1 MENQE
6 VLKAIAVLADK
17 VSRYHE
23 RLLALERDH
32 KSHTDGC
39 SCHNKPKEIAT
50 GPAYPSAGRP
60 LTEDERIFV
69 QENMA
74 KHKVAANGS

>member
-1 MENQE
+1 MDNQE

-23 RLLALERDH
+23 CLLALERDH
-32 KSHTDGC
+32 KRHTDGC
-39 SCHNKPKEIAT
+39 SCQST
-50 GPAYPSAGRP
+50 SPSMGRP
-60 LTEDERIFV
+60 LTEDERMFV

>member
-23 RLLALERDH
+23 RLLAVERDH
-32 KSHTDGC
+32 KRHVDGC
-39 SCHNKPKEIAT
+39 SCQSQS
-50 GPAYPSAGRP
+50 PSIGRP
-60 LTEDERIFV
+60 LTEDERVFI

-74 KHKVAANGS
+74 KHKVTAHG

>member
-23 RLLALERDH
+23 RLLAVERDH
-32 KSHTDGC
+32 KRHIDGC
-39 SCHNKPKEIAT
+39 SCQSQS
-50 GPAYPSAGRP
+50 PSIGRP
-60 LTEDERIFV
+60 LTEDERVFV

-74 KHKVAANGS
+74 KHKVAATGS

>member
-1 MENQE
+1 MDNQE

-32 KSHTDGC
+32 KRHTDGC
-39 SCHNKPKEIAT
+39 SCQEKPKEIAK
-50 GPAYPSAGRP
+50 GPSYPSIGRP
-60 LTEDERIFV
+60 LTISLPISFDSCTFLNVIV
-69 QENMA
+69 
-74 KHKVAANGS
+74 

>member
-1 MENQE
+1 MDNQE

-23 RLLALERDH
+23 RLLAVERDQH
-32 KSHTDGC
+32 RHESNC
-39 SCHNKPKEIAT
+39 SCQSKP
-50 GPAYPSAGRP
+50 PSMGIP
-60 LTEDERIFV
+60 LTEDERVFV

-74 KHKVAANGS
+74 KHKAAAMSS

>member
-23 RLLALERDH
+23 RLLAVERDH
-32 KSHTDGC
+32 EKHVDGC
-39 SCHNKPKEIAT
+39 SCQSKPSSIN
-50 GPAYPSAGRP
+50 RH
-60 LTEDERIFV
+60 LTEI
-69 QENMA
+69 
-74 KHKVAANGS
+74 

>member
-6 VLKAIAVLADK
+6 VLKAIAVLSDK

-23 RLLALERDH
+23 RLLAVERDQQRH
-32 KSHTDGC
+32 ESNC
-39 SCHNKPKEIAT
+39 SCQS
-50 GPAYPSAGRP
+50 PSIGRP
-60 LTEDERIFV
+60 LTEDERVFV

-74 KHKVAANGS
+74 KHKVAATGS

>member
-1 MENQE
+1 MDNQE

-32 KSHTDGC
+32 KRHTDGC
-39 SCHNKPKEIAT
+39 SCQSKP
-50 GPAYPSAGRP
+50 PSMGRP

-74 KHKVAANGS
+74 KHKAASNGQ

>member
-23 RLLALERDH
+23 RLLAVERDH
-32 KSHTDGC
+32 KRHIDGC
-39 SCHNKPKEIAT
+39 SCQSQS
-50 GPAYPSAGRP
+50 PSIGRP
-60 LTEDERIFV
+60 LTEDERVFV

-74 KHKVAANGS
+74 KHKVTAHG

>member
-6 VLKAIAVLADK
+6 ILKAIAVLADK

-23 RLLALERDH
+23 RLLALERDY
-32 KSHTDGC
+32 KRHTDVC
-39 SCHNKPKEIAT
+39 SCHDKPKEIAQ
-50 GPAYPSAGRP
+50 GPGYPSVDRP

-74 KHKVAANGS
+74 KHKAAANGS

>member
-1 MENQE
+1 MDNQE

-23 RLLALERDH
+23 RLLALERDD
-32 KSHTDGC
+32 KRHTDGC
-39 SCHNKPKEIAT
+39 SCQST
-50 GPAYPSAGRP
+50 SPSMGRP

-74 KHKVAANGS
+74 KHKAAANGQ

>member
-1 MENQE
+1 MDNQE

-23 RLLALERDH
+23 RLLAVERDQH
-32 KSHTDGC
+32 RHESNC
-39 SCHNKPKEIAT
+39 SCQPKAPT
-50 GPAYPSAGRP
+50 MGRP
-60 LTEDERIFV
+60 LTEDERVFV

-74 KHKVAANGS
+74 KHKAAAINS

>member
-23 RLLALERDH
+23 RLLTVERDH
-32 KSHTDGC
+32 KRHIDGC
-39 SCHNKPKEIAT
+39 SCQSQS
-50 GPAYPSAGRP
+50 PSIGRP
-60 LTEDERIFV
+60 LTEDERVFV

-74 KHKVAANGS
+74 KHKVTAHG

>member
-23 RLLALERDH
+23 RLLAVERDQH
-32 KSHTDGC
+32 RHESKCTCQSQ
-39 SCHNKPKEIAT
+39 S
-50 GPAYPSAGRP
+50 PSIGRP
-60 LTEDERIFV
+60 LTEDERVFI

-74 KHKVAANGS
+74 KHKVTAHG

>member
-23 RLLALERDH
+23 RLLATERDNLRLEKELKDH
-32 KSHTDGC
+32 KNGC
-39 SCHNKPKEIAT
+39 GCENSSVEKNISFNVGGNEAEAECEAC
-50 GPAYPSAGRP
+50 SA
-60 LTEDERIFV
+60 
-69 QENMA
+69 
-74 KHKVAANGS
+74 

>member
-1 MENQE
+1 MDNQE

-23 RLLALERDH
+23 RLLAVERDQH
-32 KSHTDGC
+32 RHESNC
-39 SCHNKPKEIAT
+39 SCQPKAPT
-50 GPAYPSAGRP
+50 MGRP

-74 KHKVAANGS
+74 KQRELANGS

>member
-23 RLLALERDH
+23 RLLAVERDH
-32 KSHTDGC
+32 KRHVDGC
-39 SCHNKPKEIAT
+39 SCQSQS
-50 GPAYPSAGRP
+50 PSIGRP
-60 LTEDERIFV
+60 LTEDERVFV

-74 KHKVAANGS
+74 KHKVTAHG

>member
-1 MENQE
+1 MDIQE

-23 RLLALERDH
+23 RLLAVERDQH
-32 KSHTDGC
+32 RHESNC
-39 SCHNKPKEIAT
+39 SCQSKP
-50 GPAYPSAGRP
+50 PSMGRP
-60 LTEDERIFV
+60 LTEDERVFV

-74 KHKVAANGS
+74 KHKAAAMSS

>member
-1 MENQE
+1 MLIQE

-23 RLLALERDH
+23 RLLAVERDH
-32 KSHTDGC
+32 KRHTDGC
-39 SCHNKPKEIAT
+39 SCQSKPPT
-50 GPAYPSAGRP
+50 MGRP

-74 KHKVAANGS
+74 KQRAVANGS

>member
-23 RLLALERDH
+23 RLLAVERDQH
-32 KSHTDGC
+32 RHESNC
-39 SCHNKPKEIAT
+39 SCQTKAPT
-50 GPAYPSAGRP
+50 MGRP
-60 LTEDERIFV
+60 LTEDERVFV

-74 KHKVAANGS
+74 KHKAAAMNS

>member
-23 RLLALERDH
+23 RLLAVERDQH
-32 KSHTDGC
+32 RHESNCTCQSKS
-39 SCHNKPKEIAT
+39 
-50 GPAYPSAGRP
+50 PSIGRP

-69 QENMA
+69 QENIA
-74 KHKVAANGS
+74 KHKVAATGS

>member
-6 VLKAIAVLADK
+6 VLKAIVVLADK

-23 RLLALERDH
+23 RLLAVERDH
-32 KSHTDGC
+32 KRHVDGC
-39 SCHNKPKEIAT
+39 SCQSQS
-50 GPAYPSAGRP
+50 PSIGRP
-60 LTEDERIFV
+60 LTEDERVFV

-74 KHKVAANGS
+74 KHKVAAHG